1 MKDFIIILVVLLLFF
16 ILYPSDKDIKK
27 TLEMLSGKKTYNG
40 GTDSKDET
48 SLVNEFG
55 IIKGLPNGSGTS
67 NRSYGLPLNGSN
79 NRNGVK
85 TPNYSP
91 IGLPNSYTSPNRRYL

>member
-27 TLEMLSGKKTYNG
+27 TLETLSGKKTYNG
-40 GTDSKDET
+40 GKDSKEET
-48 SLVNEFG
+48 SPVNEFG
-55 IIKGLPNGSGTS
+55 IIKGLPDGSGTTK
-67 NRSYGLPLNGSN
+67 RSYDLPLNGYN
-79 NRNGVK
+79 NREGIK

-91 IGLPNSYTSPNRRYL
+91 IGLTNEYKSPNRR